1 MAISWQ
7 SQLIK
12 AKQWSLHQTAYMWW
26 WWYTPAESDNNMR
39 EPSSTWCGTCLSTT
53 RPYSPDFG
61 EAATTST
68 SPQHLRWLWCN
79 WCHHSGH
86 CHQVRKAL
94 LDVDVNLWKFYD
106 QWVLKNN
113 VWPLV
118 WKISLQSSSPHQYDA
133 IIPRWGTMQWSM
145 IATTAEK
152 SHLDQFC
159 RGRLKGKVSPM
170 LGLVLPREFT
180 RRCSRKP
187 AAPLLVGQEIIRIG
201 SIVEYR
207 NRFCQF

>member
-1 MAISWQ
+1 MEASDSKFLISFGHFLAVSIGLHRPSPLEKIQ
-7 SQLIK
+7 HFPVFFLTKKENELIK
-12 AKQWSLHQTAYMWW
+12 SKQWSFYQTAYMWW
-26 WWYTPAESDNNMR
+26 WYTSAESDNNMR
-39 EPSSTWCGTCLSTT
+39 EPWSSSTWCGTCLSTT

-106 QWVLKNN
+106 QWVLKKN

-118 WKISLQSSSPHQYDA
+118 WQISLQ
-133 IIPRWGTMQWSM
+133 
-145 IATTAEK
+145 
-152 SHLDQFC
+152 
-159 RGRLKGKVSPM
+159 
-170 LGLVLPREFT
+170 
-180 RRCSRKP
+180 
-187 AAPLLVGQEIIRIG
+187 
-201 SIVEYR
+201 
-207 NRFCQF
+207 